1 MTIDTSEHDVQEPT
15 GLTSRV
21 REIASRIATETD
33 AVATVTPASA
43 DILGVDNDGVRVSFA
58 IDGVD
63 LILLVDE
70 GSSRGQNDAFI
81 VDALRSRIAE
91 MRTQRDR
98 FADHLSR
105 IRNRVESS
113 IERAKAGMRLISFAM
128 EPLPF
133 WAAFNWRRVQF
144 DAAIET
150 LNPML
155 QNETMVI
162 GGTTPRAFAGDIA
175 MMARSQRRRRRMKAR
190 LDANHAVLEIDALA
204 DAAIAAHGR
213 DCSQVIAQ
221 LRTGWRQLDLI
232 SEDLPGDRNT
242 VSVVL
247 WEGRIFL
254 SARLGKTA
262 PTGLIH
268 GSELRIDR
276 ALNAEALARV
286 VGNPAHQLL
295 GDDTVVG
302 GAAITSGRSRREGYT
317 DFKLKVSRRFVRE
330 AELQAA

>member
-1 MTIDTSEHDVQEPT
+1 VSIDTAVRDVQQ
-15 GLTSRV
+15 LTDFTSKV
-21 REIASRIATETD
+21 RGIASRIAAETD
-33 AVATVTPASA
+33 AVTTVTSAST
-43 DILGVDNDGVRVSFA
+43 DILGDDNEGMRISFA

-70 GSSRGQNDAFI
+70 RSSRGQNDAFI
-81 VDALRSRIAE
+81 ADALRSRIAE
-91 MRTQRDR
+91 MRGQRNRYADR
-98 FADHLSR
+98 LSR
-105 IRNRVESS
+105 VRNRVKSS

-133 WAAFNWRRVQF
+133 WAAFDWRRAQL
-144 DAAIET
+144 DATIET
-150 LNPML
+150 LNPKL
-155 QNETMVI
+155 QNETLVI
-162 GGTTPRAFAGDIA
+162 GGTTPRGFAGDIA

-213 DCSQVIAQ
+213 DLSDVIAQ
-221 LRTGWRQLDLI
+221 LRNGWRQLDLVN
-232 SEDLPGDRNT
+232 EDLPRDRNT

-276 ALNAEALARV
+276 ALDADDLALAL
-286 VGNPAHQLL
+286 GNPAHQLL
-295 GDDTVVG
+295 GDDTIVG
-302 GAAITSGRSRREGYT
+302 DVKITSGKPRREGYT
-317 DFKLKVSRRFVRE
+317 DLKLKVPRRFVRE
-330 AELQAA
+330 AELLAA